1 MILATFTRNGGEP
14 GIGLVDRE
22 RGTILDLRAAY
33 RQAKGREDKALESM
47 LSLIE
52 SGSEGLALV
61 AELGKGANAA
71 ARFNLDGV
79 RLLAPVPV
87 PTQVREFSLFEQHVR
102 DAPRASARIRAK
114 MAGQPLP
121 DQGPTP
127 ARGPEIFYRQ
137 PAFYIMN
144 RFSMV
149 GPETDVEWPD
159 YSASHFDYE
168 LEIGMYISK
177 RGKNIPRD
185 RAHEYIF
192 GYTIFNDF
200 SAREQQWREMETRLG
215 PSKGKSFDT
224 GNVTGPWIVTRDE
237 IDDVRDRAVEV
248 RINGETWAST
258 TTKGMLHTFEDIIAY
273 TSTHETLQPGEL
285 FASGTV
291 GGCCGMEI
299 DRWIKVGDV
308 VELEVAG
315 IGKLRNRIVA
325 TRKAA

>member
-1 MILATFTRNGGEP
+1 MILATFTRDGGQP
-14 GIGLVDRE
+14 RIGLVDRE
-22 RGTILDLRAAY
+22 HGTILDLQAAHK
-33 RQAKGREDKALESM
+33 QARGREDKALETM
-47 LSLIE
+47 LALID
-52 SGSEGLALV
+52 SGSEGLVLAD
-61 AELGKGANAA
+61 ELGKRSNDDARCKLAA
-71 ARFNLDGV
+71 V
-79 RLLAPVPV
+79 SLLAPVPV
-87 PTQVREFSLFEQHVR
+87 PAQIREFSLFEQHIR

-114 MAGQPLP
+114 MAGQPQP

-127 ARGPEIFYRQ
+127 VRGAEIFYRQ

-144 RFSMV
+144 RFNVV
-149 GPETDVEWPD
+149 GPDADVEWPD
-159 YSASHFDYE
+159 YSAGYFDYE

-177 RGKNIPRD
+177 RGRNIPRE
-185 RAHEYIF
+185 RAHEHIF

-224 GNVTGPWIVTRDE
+224 GNVTGPWIVTPDE
-237 IDDVRDRAVEV
+237 MGDIRDRVVEV

-258 TTKGMLHTFEDIIAY
+258 TTKGMLHSFEDIIAY
-273 TSTHETLQPGEL
+273 TSKNETLQAGEL

-308 VELEVAG
+308 VELEVSG

-325 TRKAA
+325 AKAA

>member
-1 MILATFTRNGGEP
+1 MILATFTRDGGP
-14 GIGLVDRE
+14 PRIGLVDRE
-22 RGTILDLRAAY
+22 RGTIIDLQTAHQQTR
-33 RQAKGREDKALESM
+33 GRENQILQSM
-47 LSLIE
+47 LALIE
-52 SGSEGLALV
+52 SDSEGLALV
-61 AELGKGANAA
+61 AELGKQQDDGACCKLEA
-71 ARFNLDGV
+71 V

-87 PTQVREFSLFEQHVR
+87 PAQVREFSLFEQHVR

-114 MAGQPLP
+114 MAGLPPP

-127 ARGPEIFYRQ
+127 ARGAEIFYRQ

-149 GPETDVEWPD
+149 GPDVDVEWPS
-159 YSASHFDYE
+159 YSAGYFDYE

-177 RGKNIPRD
+177 RGKNIPREK
-185 RAHEYIF
+185 AHEHIF

-200 SAREQQWREMETRLG
+200 SARQQQWGEMETRLG

-237 IDDVRDRAVEV
+237 IGDIRDRSVEV
-248 RINGETWAST
+248 RVNGEAWAAT
-258 TTKGMLHTFEDIIAY
+258 TTKGMLHSFEDIVAY
-273 TSTHETLQPGEL
+273 TSVDETLQAGEL

-325 TRKAA
+325 SRKAT